1 VIKRAV
7 PIATIG
13 RASAV
18 QKTVLLARGEGVLID
33 WLRRSPGDCGRGRVG
48 GGRIGTVSGNVDVA

>member
-1 VIKRAV
+1 V

-18 QKTVLLARGEGVLID
+18 QTTVLLARGEGVLID
-33 WLRRSPGDCGRGRVG
+33 SLRRSPGDCGRGRVG